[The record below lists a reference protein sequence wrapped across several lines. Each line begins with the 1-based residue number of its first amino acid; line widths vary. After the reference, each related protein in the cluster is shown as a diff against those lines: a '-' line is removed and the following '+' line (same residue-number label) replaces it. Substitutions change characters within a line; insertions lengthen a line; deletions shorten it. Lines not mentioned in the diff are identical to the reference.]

1 MLCIVSYN
9 TYWGSLLSVCRAHW
23 CQRLI
28 AAASEWSKMLAP
40 FPPKSVRGT
49 TTHTHT
55 HVYMYLCTAFYHTRT
70 HKYARTEFTR
80 TRSRA
85 HYNHT
90 CSCTK
95 MFSSPRHKTTHL
107 LLRYQGFCLVY
118 IHNRLYSF
126 WTNRYRWF
134 CGEDTNR
141 REQTAAGR
149 IRAIWPHHTDLP
161 RWCLTRA
168 YFRYAL
174 SIHIT
179 RFFSYARTPPLYI
192 RMHFCF
198 MNASPHLCCIY
209 CLHTPSLLIRT
220 TPGMHTQCF
229 YTRAFFIYARTHMHK
244 PLTSAVYARKHEPP
258 LAECA

>member
-1 MLCIVSYN
+1 MYICICALHFTTRVHTN
-9 TYWGSLLSVCRAHW
+9 THALNLRVRARAH
-23 CQRLI
+23 I
-28 AAASEWSKMLAP
+28 TITLALAQKC
-40 FPPKSVRGT
+40 FHHS
-49 TTHTHT
+49 
-55 HVYMYLCTAFYHTRT
+55 
-70 HKYARTEFTR
+70 
-80 TRSRA
+80 
-85 HYNHT
+85 
-90 CSCTK
+90 
-95 MFSSPRHKTTHL
+95 RHKTTHL

-118 IHNRLYSF
+118 IHNRLYFF

-134 CGEDTNR
+134 CGEDTYR

-258 LAECA
+258 LAECASCLPL